1 MGSSMMK
8 TTLREIRQS
17 LGRYLAIMAIVALG
31 VGLFCGLKVTRDVMV
46 KSAQQYFEERQL
58 YDISL
63 LSTVGFDTDVAK
75 QLSRREKVLDA
86 QGAVST
92 DALLLDAQG
101 KESALKV
108 YSLLDQQNLPVLVKC
123 AGVCRRCAGV
133 WQGCGRDDAY
143 PVGK

>member
-75 QLSRREKVLDA
+75 QLSRRERCWMHREPFPPMPSCWMRRAK
-86 QGAVST
+86 
-92 DALLLDAQG
+92 
-101 KESALKV
+101 
-108 YSLLDQQNLPVLVKC
+108 NLH
-123 AGVCRRCAGV
+123 
-133 WQGCGRDDAY
+133 
-143 PVGK
+143 